1 MSNQLMAAFDYP
13 VLRHILNS
21 SGIVRFPD
29 AQFDMVRLGIGLYG
43 IDPSGNMQKELQHI
57 GVLKTVISQL
67 RQIRSHET
75 VGYSRKGKVTRDTMI
90 ATVAIGYADGL
101 NRRLGNGRGYML
113 VNGKR
118 APIVGSICMDMTM
131 LDVTD
136 IACKEGDEVIVFGK
150 EPGIME
156 IADKTGTIPYE
167 VLTAISQRVKR
178 VYFWE

>member
-1 MSNQLMAAFDYP
+1 
-13 VLRHILNS
+13 
-21 SGIVRFPD
+21 
-29 AQFDMVRLGIGLYG
+29 
-43 IDPSGNMQKELQHI
+43 
-57 GVLKTVISQL
+57 
-67 RQIRSHET
+67 
-75 VGYSRKGKVTRDTMI
+75 MI